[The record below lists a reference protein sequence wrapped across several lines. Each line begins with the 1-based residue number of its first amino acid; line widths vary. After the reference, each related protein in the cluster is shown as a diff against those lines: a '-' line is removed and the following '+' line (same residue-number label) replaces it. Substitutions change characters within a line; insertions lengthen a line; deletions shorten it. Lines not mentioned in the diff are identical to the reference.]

1 MAPESGGTARF
12 DGLHQSE
19 LMKRQVMLLAVA
31 GAVGAE
37 DGGHLEGGPGQ
48 AD

>member
-1 MAPESGGTARF
+1 
-12 DGLHQSE
+12 
-19 LMKRQVMLLAVA
+19 MKRQVMLFAIP

-37 DGGHLEGGPGQ
+37 DASHLEGGPGQ